1 MTNYPN
7 LEHLLLP
14 LMQSIPVLWLQ
25 KQNQKMLVVS
35 VIFIAKGARVMRTA
49 NLWQE
54 VGLCNGAAGTVY
66 DFIYQDG
73 HAPPDLPVA
82 VLVQFDNYSGPP
94 FFNNCAPIVPIT
106 HEWVS
111 GRQHLSRQQLP
122 LQPRYAITIHKS
134 QGQTLSKAVI
144 DLGKAELAAGCS
156 FVAISRV
163 RKLQDV
169 LFQPMTY
176 DRLLAIGRAMRLIE
190 RKEEGARLHSLA
202 LQTMS

>member
-1 MTNYPN
+1 MLQRSSPHADNIHEFDNAVRLFYDRQSVATSMTNYPN
-7 LEHLLLP
+7 LEHLLP

-25 KQNQKMLVVS
+25 QQNQKMLVVS

-111 GRQHLSRQQLP
+111 GRQHLSRQ
-122 LQPRYAITIHKS
+122 
-134 QGQTLSKAVI
+134 
-144 DLGKAELAAGCS
+144 CS
-156 FVAISRV
+156 G
-163 RKLQDV
+163 V
-169 LFQPMTY
+169 LLYVM
-176 DRLLAIGRAMRLIE
+176 
-190 RKEEGARLHSLA
+190 
-202 LQTMS
+202 